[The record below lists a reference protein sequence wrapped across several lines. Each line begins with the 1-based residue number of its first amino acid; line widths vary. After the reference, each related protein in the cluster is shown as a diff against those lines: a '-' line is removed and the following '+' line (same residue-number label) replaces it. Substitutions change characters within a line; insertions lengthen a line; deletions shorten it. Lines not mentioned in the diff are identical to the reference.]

1 MVRGILFLII
11 TKNHVPPQLTERFI
25 IVLLPWNFIYQIS
38 FFLIFVCFGDCLILY
53 VCNYS
58 SLITAWIQVDKLQ
71 FCLGVDI
78 EIRSHRCS
86 VSHKV
91 FGLKF
96 KCYSISREYIIRE
109 PHFYFGVANCCFCI
123 VVFSFLFSNQNLWY
137 FVLNINRIGVEYVG
151 VLLLGVNFDS

>member
-1 MVRGILFLII
+1 MR
-11 TKNHVPPQLTERFI
+11 
-25 IVLLPWNFIYQIS
+25 YQINCKNINGQGYLIS
-38 FFLIFVCFGDCLILY
+38 NYNKKSRTASAYRTIYNCAVTLEFHISNFFFLIFVCFGDCLILY

-109 PHFYFGVANCCFCI
+109 PHFYFGVANCCFQ
-123 VVFSFLFSNQNLWY
+123 FSLF
-137 FVLNINRIGVEYVG
+137 
-151 VLLLGVNFDS
+151 